1 MHLGAWSAIWYPL
14 LYAGCNVLLLP
25 GGLLSIGG
33 GFFFGLW
40 WGFLIVLI
48 GNVGGAAIS
57 FVLSRWLGR
66 RWLRRKLLRN
76 ATLEALEPAVER
88 EGWKIILLSQLHPL
102 FPTSLLNYLYGLT
115 TIRFRTCILWVA
127 IGQAP
132 GLFLYA
138 YIGTLG
144 QLGLNLVRG
153 KSHPRVIEYWVWG
166 GGLLLSLVVLALLGR
181 ISLRLLREAEE
192 RASIAARELEQQEAS
207 GQIVAGAKIW
217 ATQVDWTD
225 SGCRFDLIP
234 RGTIFSLQIL
244 RCRCGWCRPRG
255 NRGGF
260 GRSALGRRN
269 PPSQSKPG
277 YHRPDVLQPGDWGLG
292 ERTHGSRNRRSW
304 AGRWGSMLMPPGSNS
319 GC

>member
-1 MHLGAWSAIWYPL
+1 MSKIRRAVYIQFGGLVLVGGVFFFVSRFFPVAEGIAQVQQKVMHLGPWSAICYPL
-14 LYAGCNVLLLP
+14 LYACCNVLLLP

-57 FVLSRWLGR
+57 FVLSRWIGR
-66 RWLRRKLLRN
+66 RWLRRKLLKN

-144 QLGLNLVRG
+144 QLGLNLLRG
-153 KSHPRVIEYWVWG
+153 KSHPRAIEYWAWG
-166 GGLLLSLVVLALLGR
+166 GGLVLSVVVLALLGR
-181 ISLRLLREAEE
+181 ISLRLLQEAEE
-192 RASIAARELEQQEAS
+192 KASTSHAALSEKPE
-207 GQIVAGAKIW
+207 V
-217 ATQVDWTD
+217 
-225 SGCRFDLIP
+225 
-234 RGTIFSLQIL
+234 QIL
-244 RCRCGWCRPRG
+244 TADKR
-255 NRGGF
+255 
-260 GRSALGRRN
+260 
-269 PPSQSKPG
+269 
-277 YHRPDVLQPGDWGLG
+277 
-292 ERTHGSRNRRSW
+292 W
-304 AGRWGSMLMPPGSNS
+304 AHK
-319 GC
+319 